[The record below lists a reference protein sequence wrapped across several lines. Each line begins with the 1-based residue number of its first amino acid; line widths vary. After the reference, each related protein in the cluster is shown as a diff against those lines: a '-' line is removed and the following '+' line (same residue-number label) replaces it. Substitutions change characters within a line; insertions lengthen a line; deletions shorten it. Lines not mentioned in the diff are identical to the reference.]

1 MFKIKNRKIFNMFF
15 KAGLCIFTLLFTLSY
30 YSISV
35 KAELHL
41 YGNGSRENPYEINT
55 VQDLIYFQQEVNS
68 GNTFIGCYVEQN
80 CDIDFSLLKEYKFSP
95 IGNVAN
101 GTYFAGTYNGK
112 GHYISNLVI
121 SENDDAAL
129 FGAVSGTIENLGIE
143 SGIIQSSNY
152 AGGIAAHSV
161 GYNALIINCYN
172 KADIYGLKAAGIA
185 IPFDGSII
193 NCWNM
198 GSCITPDQHLGIITD
213 CSSSQIIYSYSIDKV
228 CGEEFY
234 GQYDYTDIISPN
246 TDSKNLSLT
255 LNNNLEKCIKYR
267 IISSEDAVFWHDDNG
282 LCFNTDLD
290 SYSFNNTY
298 NVNEMGTKK
307 SPITIKTIEDLI
319 VFRFAVDYG
328 ITYTDTYFLQT
339 NDIDADSVMWNPI
352 GSISKQK
359 VFSGYYN
366 GGGNQINNLK
376 IQGEYVGFFEC
387 LEGDVYNLYIADSEM
402 HGEYVGGIAYMSYG
416 HPKIYNCCVTGVLS
430 ANHLGGGIAY
440 ELSGGEIMNCWTLLE
455 SENMYGICAR
465 FLTSVKKCFSNIT
478 PMKNNATGQNAKEIL
493 IEKINNSNFA
503 DILNYNLITNVSIPL
518 ENVIPWKYNAE
529 SNKISFYD
537 YLFPIAYLCL
547 VWIRIRKKVCCAI
560 FILLIGVIYVY
571 YKKTNKTPHTKIE
584 CRNGFIDLLRILF
597 CLCIMVLHWGQ
608 WVGDTDLYAP
618 CGYIGVQFF
627 FMVSGYYIAAE
638 IAILESEHP
647 KSMDLAK
654 ETKTVFFKKWKKIV
668 PYFLVAA
675 AISIIIVSI
684 FNHPG
689 KAQLQ
694 ENLRLYIF
702 EVLMLQMAGFPT
714 YAIMGTEW
722 YLSAFFLVL
731 PLLYPIIRNHRK
743 MYTQVIAPIVF
754 ILLMGYSAYNYGNY
768 TSPASW
774 TGLCFEGILRAIA
787 CLSAG
792 CVCYEV
798 SAFISSCKVWER
810 RERIILTVAELGIW
824 FMVFYEIF
832 TAKSFSYMDFIIT
845 LFILCG
851 LCLTFSGVTYS
862 KKIFSGYYT
871 TIAAKMSIPLF
882 LCHGYLLVFLPK
894 YLENC
899 NKYYSL
905 GVFLIWALITSLA
918 DLFIVRCMKKYF
930 KRHKK
935 SRL

>member
-1 MFKIKNRKIFNMFF
+1 MFQDFKKFF
-15 KAGLCIFTLLFTLSY
+15 KAGLYIFAFLFILLY
-30 YSISV
+30 HSISV

-80 CDIDFSLLKEYKFSP
+80 CDIDFSLLREFKFSP
-95 IGNVAN
+95 IGNITN
-101 GTYFAGTYNGK
+101 GTYFAGTYNGN

-143 SGIIQSSNY
+143 SGTIQSSNC

-161 GYNALIINCYN
+161 GNNALIINCYN
-172 KADIYGLKAAGIA
+172 KADIYGLTAAGIA
-185 IPFDGSII
+185 ISFDGSII
-193 NCWNM
+193 NCWNI
-198 GSCITPDQHLGIITD
+198 GSCITPDQHLGIIAD
-213 CSSSQIIYSYSIDKV
+213 CSSSQIMYAYSTDKV

-234 GQYDYTDIISPN
+234 GQCDYADIISPN
-246 TDSKNLSLT
+246 TDNKDLSLI
-255 LNNNLEKCIKYR
+255 LNSNLEKCIKFR

-282 LCFNTDLD
+282 LCFNTDLN

-298 NVNEMGTKK
+298 NGNEMGTKK
-307 SPITIKTIEDLI
+307 SPITINTIEDLI

-328 ITYTDTYFLQT
+328 ITYADTHFLQT
-339 NDIDADSVMWNPI
+339 NDIDAGSVMWNPI
-352 GSISKQK
+352 GSIPNQK

-366 GGGNQINNLK
+366 GGGNQIKNLK
-376 IQGEYVGFFEC
+376 IQGAYAGFFEC
-387 LEGDVYNLYIADSEM
+387 LGGDVYNLYIAGSEM

-416 HPKIYNCCVTGVLS
+416 HPQIYNCCVTGTLH
-430 ANHLGGGIAY
+430 ANYSGGGIAY
-440 ELSGGEIMNCWTLLE
+440 DFSAGRIMNCWTLIKPE
-455 SENMYGICAR
+455 NNMYGICAG
-465 FLTSVKKCFSNIT
+465 SADKIMDCFSNT
-478 PMKNNATGQNAKEIL
+478 PSVHKMDDIRQNSGQISEQEIC
-493 IEKINNSNFA
+493 SANFVQQ
-503 DILNYNLITNVSIPL
+503 LNINLITNISIPL
-518 ENVIPWKYNAE
+518 EKVMPWKYIPD
-529 SNKISFYD
+529 SNEVSFYD
-537 YLFPIAYLCL
+537 CLFPILFLCS
-547 VWIRIRKKVCCAI
+547 VWINNRRKICFI
-560 FILLIGVIYVY
+560 ILILLIGVIYLY
-571 YKKTNKTPHTKIE
+571 YKNFNRTPHIKNE
-584 CRNGFIDLLRILF
+584 RRNGCIDFLRILF
-597 CLCIMVLHWGQ
+597 CLCIMLLHWGQ

-638 IAILESEHP
+638 IAILESNHP

-743 MYTQVIAPIVF
+743 MYTQIIAPIVF

-798 SAFISSCKVWER
+798 SAFISSCKVWKK
-810 RERIILTVAELGIW
+810 RERVILTVAELGIW

-894 YLENC
+894 YLENY